1 MKELWKHFAITD
13 AIMLVGETCI
23 FVYEQG
29 LEKNMPY
36 LVQNFKWF
44 NVDENVNKQ
53 QKKMCNS
60 PIKLGVTR
68 FM

>member
-1 MKELWKHFAITD
+1 VKEIWKYFAITD

-29 LEKNMPY
+29 LEINMPY

-53 QKKMCNS
+53 QKKCA
-60 PIKLGVTR
+60 KGQ
-68 FM
+68 

>member
-1 MKELWKHFAITD
+1 VKEIWKYFAITF
-13 AIMLVGETCI
+13 AIVLVDETCN

-44 NVDENVNKQ
+44 NVDDNVNKQ
-53 QKKMCNS
+53 QKMCKR